1 MPRSVNPNDPALGLP
16 FGLSLYSEFKNQ
28 KVSMSFTAKLPS
40 RTNYVD
46 EVYKVLLDAISD
58 GSLAPGTRITQ
69 EEVAE
74 QLDVSRS
81 PVIQALRQLKTDG
94 LVQDA
99 PGRGVLI
106 APLDPQTIGH
116 VYKIRGVLDEL
127 AAGLAAER
135 RARIDSE
142 LIRKGREI
150 SLGDDVRAM
159 IDADMAFHRAVYQ
172 ASGNPLIEDS
182 SRMHW
187 VHLRRVM
194 GGVIQLHGM
203 RRPIWDEHQAI
214 ADAIETGD
222 VAQARQLALQH
233 TLNASEN
240 LLARLGLDAAA
251 P

>member
-1 MPRSVNPNDPALGLP
+1 MTPTLAPALGLP
-16 FGLSLYSEFKNQ
+16 FGLSLYSESRNQ
-28 KVSMSFTAKLPS
+28 KVAMSFTAKLPT

-135 RARIDSE
+135 RARIDPE

-150 SLGDDVRAM
+150 ATGDDVRAM

-214 ADAIETGD
+214 ADAIEAGD
-222 VAQARQLALQH
+222 VPRARALALQH
-233 TLNASEN
+233 TLNASDN
-240 LLARLGLDAAA
+240 LLARLGLDAVAS
-251 P
+251 

>member
-1 MPRSVNPNDPALGLP
+1 
-16 FGLSLYSEFKNQ
+16 
-28 KVSMSFTAKLPS
+28 MSFTAKLPS

-116 VYKIRGVLDEL
+116 VYKIRGVLDEYDAIFTVAEVGGQDAL
-127 AAGLAAER
+127 REMQLYTHGHKRLNSAYGFDFLYAPALTPELVAARGVEACAA
-135 RARIDSE
+135 
-142 LIRKGREI
+142 L
-150 SLGDDVRAM
+150 SLRGGPHPGAGAWGPFCGWM
-159 IDADMAFHRAVYQ
+159 
-172 ASGNPLIEDS
+172 G
-182 SRMHW
+182 
-187 VHLRRVM
+187 LRR
-194 GGVIQLHGM
+194 
-203 RRPIWDEHQAI
+203 RRPGSCRSSPA
-214 ADAIETGD
+214 TPSGRCC
-222 VAQARQLALQH
+222 ARWCRWRRPRPSPACP
-233 TLNASEN
+233 
-240 LLARLGLDAAA
+240 AR
-251 P
+251 

>member
-1 MPRSVNPNDPALGLP
+1 LP
-16 FGLSLYSEFKNQ
+16 LSLHSESRNQ
-28 KVSMSFTAKLPS
+28 KDSMPFTAKLPT

-135 RARIDSE
+135 PARIDPE
-142 LIRKGREI
+142 LIRRGREI
-150 SLGDDVRAM
+150 ATGDDVRAM

-214 ADAIETGD
+214 ADAIEAGD
-222 VAQARQLALQH
+222 VAQARHLAMQH

-240 LLARLGLDAAA
+240 LLARLGLDAAT

>member
-1 MPRSVNPNDPALGLP
+1 
-16 FGLSLYSEFKNQ
+16 
-28 KVSMSFTAKLPS
+28 MSFTAKLPS

-74 QLDVSRS
+74 LLHVSRS
-81 PVIQALRQLKTDG
+81 PVIQALRQLKSDG

-135 RARIDSE
+135 RARLGPA

-214 ADAIETGD
+214 ADAIGAGD

-240 LLARLGLDAAA
+240 LLTRLGLEAAV

>member
-1 MPRSVNPNDPALGLP
+1 MAASVNPKDPELGLT
-16 FGLSLYSEFKNQ
+16 FGLSLYSESKIQ
-28 KVSMSFTAKLPS
+28 KVSMSFSAKLPS

-58 GSLAPGTRITQ
+58 GSLAPGTRVTQ
-69 EEVAE
+69 EELAE

-106 APLDPQTIGH
+106 APLEPQTIGH

-127 AAGLAAER
+127 AAGLAAAQ
-135 RARIDSE
+135 RAKIDPDV
-142 LIRKGREI
+142 IRKGREI
-150 SLGDDVRAM
+150 AASDDVRAM

-194 GGVIQLHGM
+194 GGVIQLHGL

-214 ADAIETGD
+214 ADAIEAGD
-222 VAQARQLALQH
+222 VARARELALQH
-233 TLNASEN
+233 AERASEN
-240 LLARLGLDAAA
+240 LLARLGA
-251 P
+251 

>member
-1 MPRSVNPNDPALGLP
+1 
-16 FGLSLYSEFKNQ
+16 
-28 KVSMSFTAKLPS
+28 MSFTAKLPT
-40 RTNYVD
+40 RTTYVD

-58 GSLAPGTRITQ
+58 GSLAPGTRVTQ
-69 EEVAE
+69 EELAE

-81 PVIQALRQLKTDG
+81 PVIQALRQLKIDG

-116 VYKIRGVLDEL
+116 VYQIRGVLDEL
-127 AAGLAAER
+127 AAGLAAGH
-135 RARIDSE
+135 RARIDPE

-150 SLGDDVRAM
+150 SQGDDVRAM

-172 ASGNPLIEDS
+172 ASGNPLMEDS

-214 ADAIETGD
+214 ADAIAAGD
-222 VAQARQLALQH
+222 VAQARALALQH
-233 TLNASEN
+233 TLHASDN
-240 LLARLGLDAAA
+240 LLARLGPDATS

>member
-1 MPRSVNPNDPALGLP
+1 MTLTLCTALGLP
-16 FGLSLYSEFKNQ
+16 FGVSLHSESRNQ
-28 KVSMSFTAKLPS
+28 KVPMSFSAKLPT

-135 RARIDSE
+135 RARIDPE
-142 LIRKGREI
+142 VIRRGREI
-150 SLGDDVRAM
+150 VTGDDVRAM

-214 ADAIETGD
+214 ADAIEAGD
-222 VAQARQLALQH
+222 VAQARHLAMQH

-240 LLARLGLDAAA
+240 LLARLGLDAAT